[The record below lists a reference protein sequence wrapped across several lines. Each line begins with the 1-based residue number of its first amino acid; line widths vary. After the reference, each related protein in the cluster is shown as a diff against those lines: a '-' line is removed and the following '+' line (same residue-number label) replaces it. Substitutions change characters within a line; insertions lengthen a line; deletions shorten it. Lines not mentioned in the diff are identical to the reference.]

1 MISTLDK
8 NIKSY
13 ESLKDTTAEIITL
26 RESLSLTN
34 EIFIRNI
41 KLLPLLLWLKLK
53 NEYYY
58 RKYGEKEDFRT
69 FMEDFIADIYRKTE
83 EKAKELSLD
92 KQKKEELFI
101 KVVSDLAFSKKV
113 KNMLK
118 EDAEEAI
125 QSVKMQ
131 EEFSKHKEQLKEIFQ
146 KLNTR

>member
-1 MISTLDK
+1 MISTLDR

-13 ESLKDTTAEIITL
+13 ENLKDTTAEIITL

-41 KLLPLLLWLKLK
+41 KLLPLLLWLKLR

-69 FMEDFIADIYRKTE
+69 FIEDFIADIYRKTE

-92 KQKKEELFI
+92 KQKREELFI

-131 EEFSKHKEQLKEIFQ
+131 KELSKHKEQLKEIFQ